1 MGFIGEFIG
10 VPLGYIV
17 WFIYQ
22 MIQNYGLAIVI
33 FTILLKLVLIPM
45 AIKQQKS
52 SARMSAFQPYIQNI
66 NKKYAKNPSKKNEE
80 MQKLYTEHKIN
91 PAAGCLPMLVP
102 MIVLFG
108 MIDVVYRPL
117 THIVH
122 LGNDVIEKAVGIFT
136 QSTGASGSM
145 AIQLNV
151 INDLAADPSKYGEL
165 GEDVVNS
172 IKGFNLEFLGINLG
186 EVASLYSITIIV
198 PIVALVLSF
207 LSMFIS
213 MKTNSVSTD
222 MPGGGSMKI
231 MMFVMPIISCWITL
245 TVPMGVA
252 LYWIIG
258 YVFQIGQVLVLN
270 KVCNVQALKEEAT
283 LEFEQ
288 IRKNRKNKPQ
298 KKINADGEVVASQS
312 DKDRIALARKKLND
326 MYEDGGKDKAN
337 I

>member
-10 VPLGYIV
+10 LPLGYIV

-22 MIQNYGLAIVI
+22 IIQNYGLAIVI

-80 MQKLYTEHKIN
+80 LQKLYMEHQIN

-122 LGNDVIEKAVGIFT
+122 LGNDVIEKAIEIFT
-136 QSTGASGSM
+136 QSTGNSGSM

-151 INDLAADPSKYGEL
+151 INDLVADPSKYSEL

-172 IKGFNLEFLGINLG
+172 IKGFNLDFLGFNLG
-186 EVASLYSITIIV
+186 EVASLSSITIIV

-207 LSMFIS
+207 LAMFIS
-213 MKTNSVSTD
+213 MKTNSVSAD

-231 MMFVMPIISCWITL
+231 IMFIMPIFSCWITL

-288 IRKNRKNKPQ
+288 IRKNRKKKPQ
-298 KKINADGEVVASQS
+298 KKINSDGEVAVSQS
-312 DKDRIALARKKLND
+312 DKDRIALARKKLNE
-326 MYEDGGKDKAN
+326 MYEDEDKN
-337 I
+337 

>member
-1 MGFIGEFIG
+1 MGVIGEMIG
-10 VPLGYIV
+10 MPLGYIV

-22 MIQNYGLAIVI
+22 VIQNYALSIVI

-80 MQKLYTEHKIN
+80 LQKLYMDHGIN
-91 PAAGCLPMLVP
+91 PAAGCLPTLVP

-122 LGNDVIEKAVGIFT
+122 LGNDVIDKAVEIFT
-136 QSTGASGSM
+136 QSNGTAGSM

-151 INDLAADPSKYGEL
+151 INDLASNPSKYSEL

-186 EVASLYSITIIV
+186 EVANLSSITIIV

-222 MPGGGSMKI
+222 MPGGGSMKVI
-231 MMFVMPIISCWITL
+231 MFIMPIFSCWITL

-258 YVFQIGQVLVLN
+258 YVFQVGQVLVLN
-270 KVCNVQALKEEAT
+270 KVCNVKKLKEEAT

-288 IRKNRKNKPQ
+288 IRKNKKKKPP
-298 KKINADGEVVASQS
+298 KKVNSDGEVVVSQS
-312 DKDRIALARKKLND
+312 DKDRIALARKKLNE
-326 MYEDGGKDKAN
+326 MYDDEV
-337 I
+337 

>member
-1 MGFIGEFIG
+1 MGFIGEIIG

-22 MIQNYGLAIVI
+22 IIQNYALSIVI

-80 MQKLYTEHKIN
+80 MQKLYMEHKIN

-122 LGNDVIEKAVGIFT
+122 LGNDVIDKAIEIFK
-136 QSTGASGSM
+136 QSTGTSGSM

-151 INDLAADPSKYGEL
+151 INDLVADPSKYSEL
-165 GEDVVNS
+165 GEDVVSS
-172 IKGFNLEFLGINLG
+172 IKGFNLEFLGLNLG
-186 EVASLYSITIIV
+186 EVASLSSITIIV

-207 LSMFIS
+207 LSIFIS
-213 MKTNSVSTD
+213 MKTNSVSAD

-231 MMFVMPIISCWITL
+231 IMFIMPVFSCWITL
-245 TVPMGVA
+245 TVPMGVS

-270 KVCNVQALKEEAT
+270 KVCNIQKLKEQAI
-283 LEFEQ
+283 LEFEHT
-288 IRKNRKNKPQ
+288 RKNRKKKPKNKISPDEE
-298 KKINADGEVVASQS
+298 AVASQS

-326 MYEDGGKDKAN
+326 MYEDEVKD
-337 I
+337 

>member
-1 MGFIGEFIG
+1 MGAIGEIIG
-10 VPLGYIV
+10 MPLGYIV

-22 MIQNYGLAIVI
+22 VIQNYALSIVI

-80 MQKLYTEHKIN
+80 LQKLYMDHGIN

-102 MIVLFG
+102 MVVLFG

-122 LGNDVIEKAVGIFT
+122 LGNDVINKAVEIFT
-136 QSTGASGSM
+136 QSTGAAGSM
-145 AIQLNV
+145 AVQLNV
-151 INDLAADPSKYGEL
+151 INDLAANPSKYSEL

-172 IKGFNLEFLGINLG
+172 IKSVNLDFFGFNLGEIANL
-186 EVASLYSITIIV
+186 SSITIIV

-207 LSMFIS
+207 LTMFIS
-213 MKTNSVSTD
+213 MKTNSVATD
-222 MPGGGSMKI
+222 MPGGGSMKFI
-231 MMFVMPIISCWITL
+231 MFFMPIFSCWVTL
-245 TVPMGVA
+245 SVPMGVA

-258 YVFQIGQVLVLN
+258 YVFQIIQVLILN
-270 KVCNVQALKEEAT
+270 KVCNVQKLKEEAT

-288 IRKNRKNKPQ
+288 IRKNKKKKPP
-298 KKINADGEVVASQS
+298 KKVNSDGEVVVSQS
-312 DKDRIALARKKLND
+312 DKDRIAIARKKLNE
-326 MYEDGGKDKAN
+326 MYEDEEKD
-337 I
+337 

>member
-1 MGFIGEFIG
+1 MGVIGELIG
-10 VPLGYIV
+10 MPLGYIV

-22 MIQNYGLAIVI
+22 VIQNYALAIVI

-80 MQKLYTEHKIN
+80 LQKLYMDHGIN
-91 PAAGCLPMLVP
+91 PAAGCLPTLVP

-122 LGNDVIEKAVGIFT
+122 LGNDVIDKAVEIFT
-136 QSTGASGSM
+136 QSTGVAGSM

-151 INDLAADPSKYGEL
+151 INDLAANPSKYSEL

-172 IKGFNLEFLGINLG
+172 IKSVNLEFLGFNLG
-186 EVASLYSITIIV
+186 EVANLSSITIIV

-207 LSMFIS
+207 LAMFIS
-213 MKTNSVSTD
+213 MKTNGFASD
-222 MPGGGSMKI
+222 MPGAGSMKFI
-231 MMFVMPIISCWITL
+231 MFFMPIFSCWITL
-245 TVPMGVA
+245 SVPMGVA

-270 KVCNVQALKEEAT
+270 KVCNVKKLKEEAA

-288 IRKNRKNKPQ
+288 IRKNKKKKPP
-298 KKINADGEVVASQS
+298 KKMNSNGEVVVTQS
-312 DKDRIALARKKLND
+312 DKDRIALARKKLNE
-326 MYEDGGKDKAN
+326 MYDDEEQD
-337 I
+337 